1 MKKSERKRVD
11 KILNKNKIILSYDSY
26 KQNVYINNI
35 KYTNK
40 EIKKQSWFSL
50 IKGTLNMNNDE
61 DVLREIIEIAN
72 ERIFNSNEQ
81 KEQEKIEREKKK
93 EQEKIEHEKK
103 KEQEKLEYE
112 KKKEQEKLEY
122 EKKQKEL
129 ENFIKNFD
137 YSILEKLPKN
147 TWVNSIK
154 LILDKNGFDTKPI
167 VYQRILN
174 QYILRKSTKDKEK
187 YEKLGYILNED
198 DKIDDS
204 NPVNYEVFFDNFFY
218 KKEEWEALDKTKQ
231 YDRKYCFYDE
241 WQDTYN
247 IIENDKNITI
257 TPEKIRTL
265 VRQYAPIKN
274 VYVVNDMYKDWIK
287 NNRNDCALLNEIKSY
302 AWDGVDRLGINKE
315 SNNINEN
322 ENILCKCLKVDQT
335 PLNKKM
341 FAYALLHSM
350 RQIIWPCRYNFQHIL
365 SLIGDTNC
373 GKTKTLQDLF
383 TFKCGKFYCGNLDL
397 EKDAEWTIGEKMSR
411 CVAVLWNEKKGINKS
426 ANEVIKNFIDLVND
440 GFSYQKKHEQ
450 ATTQYISHNICFIT
464 YNPKQSP
471 LLSDYSVSYE
481 KRYYIVECKQNEQGF
496 LKYLH
501 YIEKEHDQIWAQLYD
516 WCINNQDAVLELDEN
531 DLNELKIIQSRNKG
545 IDTKDIEDALHYQLN
560 VNKYITDKL
569 IDGEQIKNSKDI
581 RLKDKANY
589 QANFISNAA
598 FKALLSQIS
607 MDSRHIS
614 LINEYNIMKK
624 IGWIESKPKTIDG
637 HTYRGYMRLD
647 SSENQYL
654 FE

>member
-11 KILNKNKIILSYDSY
+11 KILNKNKIVLSYDSY

-35 KYTNK
+35 KYTNR

-81 KEQEKIEREKKK
+81 KEQEKKKK
-93 EQEKIEHEKK
+93 EQEKIEYKKK
-103 KEQEKLEYE
+103 KEQEKIEYE
-112 KKKEQEKLEY
+112 KKQKELEKIEY

-129 ENFIKNFD
+129 ENFIENFD

-174 QYILRKSTKDKEK
+174 QYILRKSVNDREK

-315 SNNINEN
+315 SKNINEN

-481 KRYYIVECKQNEQGF
+481 KRYYIAECKQNEQGF

-581 RLKDKANY
+581 RLKDKAIY

>member
-1 MKKSERKRVD
+1 MKKLERKRVD
-11 KILNKNKIILSYDSY
+11 KILNKNKIVLSYDSY

-35 KYTNK
+35 KYTNR

-81 KEQEKIEREKKK
+81 KEKKKEQEKIEYEKKK
-93 EQEKIEHEKK
+93 EQEKI
-103 KEQEKLEYE
+103 EYE

-315 SNNINEN
+315 SNSINEN

>member
-1 MKKSERKRVD
+1 M
-11 KILNKNKIILSYDSY
+11 
-26 KQNVYINNI
+26 
-35 KYTNK
+35 
-40 EIKKQSWFSL
+40 
-50 IKGTLNMNNDE
+50 
-61 DVLREIIEIAN
+61 
-72 ERIFNSNEQ
+72 
-81 KEQEKIEREKKK
+81 
-93 EQEKIEHEKK
+93 
-103 KEQEKLEYE
+103 
-112 KKKEQEKLEY
+112 
-122 EKKQKEL
+122 
-129 ENFIKNFD
+129 
-137 YSILEKLPKN
+137 
-147 TWVNSIK
+147 
-154 LILDKNGFDTKPI
+154 
-167 VYQRILN
+167 
-174 QYILRKSTKDKEK
+174 RKSVNDREK

-315 SNNINEN
+315 SNKINEN
-322 ENILCKCLKVDQT
+322 ENILCKCLMVDQT

-581 RLKDKANY
+581 RLKDKAIY

-598 FKALLSQIS
+598 FKSLLSQIS

-614 LINEYNIMKK
+614 LINECNIMKK
-624 IGWIESKPKTIDG
+624 IGWIESKPKTIDS

>member
-11 KILNKNKIILSYDSY
+11 KILNKNKIVLSYDSY
-26 KQNVYINNI
+26 KQNTYINNI
-35 KYTNK
+35 KYANK

-93 EQEKIEHEKK
+93 EQEKIEH
-103 KEQEKLEYE
+103 E

-581 RLKDKANY
+581 RLKDKAIY

>member
-11 KILNKNKIILSYDSY
+11 KILNKIKIVLSYDLY

-35 KYTNK
+35 KYTNR

-72 ERIFNSNEQ
+72 ERNFNSNEQ
-81 KEQEKIEREKKK
+81 KEQEKIE
-93 EQEKIEHEKK
+93 
-103 KEQEKLEYE
+103 
-112 KKKEQEKLEY
+112 Y

-129 ENFIKNFD
+129 ENFITNFD

-247 IIENDKNITI
+247 IIENDKNINI

-322 ENILCKCLKVDQT
+322 ENILCKCLMVDQT

-581 RLKDKANY
+581 RLKDKAIY

>member
-581 RLKDKANY
+581 RLKDKAIY

>member
-11 KILNKNKIILSYDSY
+11 RILNKNKIILSYDSY

-93 EQEKIEHEKK
+93 EQEKIEH
-103 KEQEKLEYE
+103 E

>member
-1 MKKSERKRVD
+1 MKKSERKQVD
-11 KILNKNKIILSYDSY
+11 KILNKNKIVLSYDSY

-81 KEQEKIEREKKK
+81 KEKRK
-93 EQEKIEHEKK
+93 EQEKIEYEKR
-103 KEQEKLEYE
+103 KEQEKI
-112 KKKEQEKLEY
+112 EY

-129 ENFIKNFD
+129 ENFIENFD

-147 TWVNSIK
+147 AWVNSIK

-174 QYILRKSTKDKEK
+174 QYILRKSINDKEK

-322 ENILCKCLKVDQT
+322 ENILCKCLMVDQT

-581 RLKDKANY
+581 RLKDKAIY

-598 FKALLSQIS
+598 FKSLLSQIS

-614 LINEYNIMKK
+614 LIKEYNIMKK
-624 IGWIESKPKTIDG
+624 IGWIESKPKTIDS

>member
-1 MKKSERKRVD
+1 MKKSERKLAD
-11 KILNKNKIILSYDSY
+11 KILNKNKIVLSYDSY

-72 ERIFNSNEQ
+72 ERVFNSNEQ
-81 KEQEKIEREKKK
+81 KEKKK
-93 EQEKIEHEKK
+93 EQEKI
-103 KEQEKLEYE
+103 EYE

-322 ENILCKCLKVDQT
+322 ENILCKCLMVDQT

>member
-11 KILNKNKIILSYDSY
+11 KILNKNKIVLSYDSY

-81 KEQEKIEREKKK
+81 KE
-93 EQEKIEHEKK
+93 KK

-112 KKKEQEKLEY
+112 N
-122 EKKQKEL
+122 KQKEL

-302 AWDGVDRLGINKE
+302 TWDGVDRLGINKE
-315 SNNINEN
+315 SKNINEN

>member
-1 MKKSERKRVD
+1 MKKSKRKLVD
-11 KILNKNKIILSYDSY
+11 KILNKNKIVLSYDSY

-81 KEQEKIEREKKK
+81 KEKKK

-103 KEQEKLEYE
+103 KEQEKIEHQ

-315 SNNINEN
+315 SKNINEN

-560 VNKYITDKL
+560 VNKYIADKL

-581 RLKDKANY
+581 RLKDKAIY

>member
-11 KILNKNKIILSYDSY
+11 KILNKNKIVLSYDSY
-26 KQNVYINNI
+26 KQNTYINNI
-35 KYTNK
+35 KYANK

-93 EQEKIEHEKK
+93 EQEKIEH
-103 KEQEKLEYE
+103 E

-481 KRYYIVECKQNEQGF
+481 KRYYIAECKQNEQGF

-581 RLKDKANY
+581 RLKDKAIY

>member
-1 MKKSERKRVD
+1 MKKLERKRVD
-11 KILNKNKIILSYDSY
+11 KILNKNKIVLSYDSY

-35 KYTNK
+35 KYTNR

-81 KEQEKIEREKKK
+81 KEKKK
-93 EQEKIEHEKK
+93 EQEKI
-103 KEQEKLEYE
+103 
-112 KKKEQEKLEY
+112 EY

-322 ENILCKCLKVDQT
+322 ENILCKCLMVDQT

>member
-11 KILNKNKIILSYDSY
+11 KILNKNKIVLSYDSY

-81 KEQEKIEREKKK
+81 KEKKKEQEKIEYEKKK
-93 EQEKIEHEKK
+93 EQEKIE
-103 KEQEKLEYE
+103 YE
-112 KKKEQEKLEY
+112 KKKEQEKIEY

-315 SNNINEN
+315 SNSINEN

-481 KRYYIVECKQNEQGF
+481 KRYYIAECKQNEQGF

-581 RLKDKANY
+581 RLKDKAIY

>member
-1 MKKSERKRVD
+1 MKKSKRKLVD
-11 KILNKNKIILSYDSY
+11 KILNKNKIVLSYDSY

-81 KEQEKIEREKKK
+81 KEKKK

-315 SNNINEN
+315 SKNINEN

-560 VNKYITDKL
+560 VNKYIADKL

-581 RLKDKANY
+581 RLKDKAIY